1 MKYDR
6 KTAGHPCFAEGS
18 CGKGYGRIH
27 LPVAPACNMQCNYCR
42 RSFDCVNESR
52 PGVTSKVINPAEAL
66 ERYRLIKEKTPCIT
80 VAGIAGPGDA
90 LANIERTIETLR
102 LIRGEDAEVLFCI
115 STNGLLLPRYA
126 EDLRNAGVSHITVT
140 VNAADAETAKRIYRY
155 IDYEGKRYIREEAAE
170 ILLHNQIEGIQKAA
184 GLGLACKVNI
194 VLIRGLNDGQIPR
207 LVQKVKDA
215 GALLTNIMQL
225 IPVRHTLFETLPMV
239 SREELDKI
247 RKTCEAILP
256 QMYHCRQCRSDAA
269 GPLDND
275 MSYLFAES
283 PAPGNTDIAAHTKDA
298 KEDAAAAGFS
308 QKKGTLFF
316 AVASKTGVMVDEHF
330 GHVSVFFIYE
340 YTGGKIRFV
349 EKRAVPRYCHP
360 PEPGRPAGE
369 VSFRDNCGSHTGKIE
384 RIISAVAGCSAVLVM
399 RIGEVPRMELA
410 EKGIRVF
417 LAYDYIEEAVRK
429 AAGTIGR

>member
-1 MKYDR
+1 
-6 KTAGHPCFAEGS
+6 
-18 CGKGYGRIH
+18 
-27 LPVAPACNMQCNYCR
+27 MQCNYCR

-52 PGVTSKVINPAEAL
+52 PGVTSKVISPAEAL
-66 ERYRLIKEKTPCIT
+66 ERYRLIKKKMPDIT

-102 LIRGEDAEVLFCI
+102 LIRSEDTEVLFCI

-126 EDLRNAGVSHITVT
+126 DDLKNAGVSHITVT
-140 VNAADAETAKRIYRY
+140 VNAADVETAKRIYRY
-155 IDYEGKRYIREEAAE
+155 VDYDGKRYIREEAAE
-170 ILLHNQIEGIQKAA
+170 ILLRSQIGGIQKAA
-184 GLGLACKVNI
+184 ELGLACKVNI
-194 VLIRGLNDGQIPR
+194 VLIKGLNDGQIPR

-215 GALLTNIMQL
+215 GASLVNIMQL

-247 RKTCEAILP
+247 RKTCETLLP

-275 MSYLFAES
+275 MSYLFAEK
-283 PAPGNTDIAAHTKDA
+283 PALPPGNTDAAAHTNDTK
-298 KEDAAAAGFS
+298 KNPPAAAPAL
-308 QKKGTLFF
+308 KKESLLF

-330 GHVSVFFIYE
+330 GHVSGFFIYE

-349 EKRAVPRYCHP
+349 ERRAVPRYCRP
-360 PEPGRPAGE
+360 PESGLPAGE

-384 RIISAVAGCSAVLVM
+384 RIISAIAGCSAVLVM

-429 AAGTIGR
+429 AAETIERRSQCSPVCPV